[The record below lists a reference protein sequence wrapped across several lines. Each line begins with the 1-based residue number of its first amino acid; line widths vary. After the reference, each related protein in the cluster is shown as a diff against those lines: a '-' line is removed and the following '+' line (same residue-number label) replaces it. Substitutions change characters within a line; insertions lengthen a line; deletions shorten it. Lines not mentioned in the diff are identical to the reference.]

1 LFGRAGDAPPMTD
14 PLQYLRDLQ
23 VTAVPR
29 APTPPRAAPAP
40 ITAASG
46 FVDPADLPAL
56 ALSILAEG
64 RSAKPAAGRLCLQ
77 RRTLPDGGK
86 FSLPIRYFD
95 ARCLIAEFS
104 LERSR
109 VNEALRG
116 TGLRAT
122 TGGET
127 ASVLYGCF
135 EYRDSDLGPYNEIGL
150 SIPALAPG
158 DAEPALYVMHLPVT
172 TAETD
177 RIGRALWGYP
187 KFVAGIN
194 IHGDGRAF
202 SSALRDPAGL
212 LIAKLDGVFAALKS
226 SPPTDLP
233 TYSHLN
239 GQLLRTRIEALT
251 PFEEGGGAGFV
262 LKVGPSDHPMAQ
274 ALRALGL
281 DGARP
286 VGVRRADP
294 FQAMLFPGFPE

>member
-1 LFGRAGDAPPMTD
+1 MTD

-86 FSLPIRYFD
+86 CSLPIRYFD

-116 TGLRAT
+116 TGLRAA

-158 DAEPALYVMHLPVT
+158 DAEPALYVMQLPVT

-194 IHGDGRAF
+194 IHSDGRAF

-233 TYSHLN
+233 TFSHLN

-294 FQAMLFPGFPE
+294 FQAMLFPGFPA